1 MACLS
6 LAAKMEELRVPNLS
20 EFPVEGYY
28 FDNKVIRRMELMVLE
43 TLEWKMLSI
52 TPFDF
57 IPCFINKFCGES
69 KSKELVSRT
78 MELLLAIT
86 RGNQQNTD

>member
-1 MACLS
+1 
-6 LAAKMEELRVPNLS
+6 MEELRVPNLS
-20 EFPVEGYY
+20 EFPFEGYC
-28 FDNKVIRRMELMVLE
+28 FNNRVIRRMEFMVLE

-78 MELLLAIT
+78 MELLLTIT
-86 RGNQQNTD
+86 RGNLQNQD